1 MSATGYRSDET
12 PTIRALICMG
22 VTQTMCDEEAGR
34 LPEIFEKVGEA
45 FADLPGRFGLRVLG
59 TFDDD
64 QIMVGASAQ
73 WPWTAYIL
81 VEASDYASIVRACNV
96 VREVHVGPHRL
107 WRYLKI
113 EARIGRRLVFV
124 DE

>member
-1 MSATGYRSDET
+1 MATTGFRSDET
-12 PTIRALICMG
+12 PTIRGLICMG
-22 VTQTMCDEEAGR
+22 VSQTMCDEEAER
-34 LPEIFEKVGEA
+34 LPGIFAKVGEA
-45 FADLPGRFGLRVLG
+45 FADLHGRFGLTVLG

-64 QIMVGASAQ
+64 QIMVGPSAQ

-81 VEASDYASIVRACNV
+81 VDAPDYGSIVRACNV
-96 VREVHVGPHRL
+96 VREVHVGPYRL